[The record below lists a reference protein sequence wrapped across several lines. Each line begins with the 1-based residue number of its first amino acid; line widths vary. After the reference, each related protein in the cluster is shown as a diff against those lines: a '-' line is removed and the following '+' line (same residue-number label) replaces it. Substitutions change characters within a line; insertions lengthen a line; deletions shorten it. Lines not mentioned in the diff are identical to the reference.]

1 MFRTLRAITH
11 LRGELVSDDRMDCPR
26 VVEREM
32 GAPDDMLAKCGGSS
46 SVRGA
51 HHHDQFRRTKFARSL
66 EQGRVR
72 TYIQPRSLNFFF
84 VSLHYVVFLFFC
96 TSLPT
101 DEANEDALELETC
114 TSPMDASEYWK

>member
-1 MFRTLRAITH
+1 MVSCTSAHAHNTLMQIDVASLREFAAVREKYSFSPPTCKFESLKHMFRTLRAITH

-51 HHHDQFRRTKFARSL
+51 HHHDQNFA
-66 EQGRVR
+66 EQ
-72 TYIQPRSLNFFF
+72 N
-84 VSLHYVVFLFFC
+84 LHAV
-96 TSLPT
+96 
-101 DEANEDALELETC
+101 
-114 TSPMDASEYWK
+114 